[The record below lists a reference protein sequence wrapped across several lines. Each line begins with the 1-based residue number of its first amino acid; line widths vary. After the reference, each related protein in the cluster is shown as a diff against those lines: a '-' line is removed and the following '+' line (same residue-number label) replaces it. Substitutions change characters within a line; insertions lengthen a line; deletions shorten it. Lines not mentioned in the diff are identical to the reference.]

1 MLHQQSKCWVAALA
15 RGHCNKVP
23 SCATFPGTF
32 QVGKRAQFVGYFFGR
47 TAQTDKALQYYENL
61 VNKHPD
67 YVGTYYHLGKLYE
80 ALNRKPDAIST
91 YEKGMEIAKQK
102 RDNHAF
108 SELQAVYRELAGI
121 DEDDY

>member
-1 MLHQQSKCWVAALA
+1 MQSNRLDKLLEFLKNEPEDEFLQYALA
-15 RGHCNKVP
+15 TEYLRLNE
-23 SCATFPGTF
+23 
-32 QVGKRAQFVGYFFGR
+32 
-47 TAQTDKALQYYENL
+47 TDKALQYYENL

-91 YEKGMEIAKQK
+91 YEKGMEIARQK

-108 SELQAVYRELAGI
+108 SELQAVFRQATGW
-121 DEDDY
+121 DEDDDY

>member
-1 MLHQQSKCWVAALA
+1 MQSSRLDKLLEFLKNEPEDEFLQYALA
-15 RGHCNKVP
+15 TEYLRLNE
-23 SCATFPGTF
+23 
-32 QVGKRAQFVGYFFGR
+32 
-47 TAQTDKALQYYENL
+47 TDKALQYYENL

-80 ALNRKPDAIST
+80 ALERKPDAIST
-91 YEKGMEIAKQK
+91 YEKGMDIAKQK

-108 SELQAVYRELAGI
+108 SELQAVCRELSGI